1 MLKWICC
8 LSSSGED
15 QHEHTESPRQRRS
28 SLRQPHEPGS
38 MDHSQSQGE
47 KNLRYV
53 SDTGSPVTSQPL
65 AKARKEIRK
74 GTGFVFRRDLPLAD
88 SDEEEEGAG

>member
-8 LSSSGED
+8 ITSSAED
-15 QHEHTESPRQRRS
+15 QHEHSESPRPRRS
-28 SLRQPHEPGS
+28 SLRPAPEDRS
-38 MDHSQSQGE
+38 MDQTQSQGD
-47 KNLRYV
+47 KMLRYV

-74 GTGFVFRRDLPLAD
+74 GTGFVFKTDLPLAD
-88 SDEEEEGAG
+88 SDEEEGAG